1 MNLIYRGQEP
11 PKSKNALW
19 IKGKKIYAY
28 GTSGWEEASA
38 EIIVDDSMIQDST
51 NPVQSK
57 VIQNSLQET
66 TQGLNQQ
73 LSQKQ
78 NKVILD
84 ENLSESSTNLIE
96 NDAVSKQYIT
106 DAEID
111 EIVSLFGSSNPYARE
126 YFTVE
131 ALGDGTITWK
141 KSGSNSYYSTDNGVT
156 WLDWNYNFQNIPVST
171 GDKIIFKAIST
182 SYSGYSYSSDKITS
196 TCQIN
201 VSGNVKSLFLG
212 DDFYQGKM
220 DPYSRFEAVFN
231 GNTNLISAE
240 NLILET
246 KEVYCSYYGLFADC
260 TNLTKAPQLSARKLY
275 TTGCYQSM
283 FAGCTSLTT
292 APELPATVL
301 SERCYQYMFQNCTSL
316 TAVPELPATTLSKTC
331 YYSMFRG
338 CTNLTTTSELRAQTL
353 ADGCYGYMF
362 YGCTSL
368 TTASDLTAPS
378 TMESCYTAMFVNCTS
393 LVTAPGIYATSLEK
407 TSCQSMFS
415 GCTALTTVP
424 VFNATH
430 INSSACSS
438 TFSGCTNLVNIPINT
453 NPISYV
459 ATNGCSWMFD
469 GCTSLT
475 YTLKISCNPNSSSF
489 YGMYRNCSSLSTI
502 YITLNGGY
510 SDQGCREMFKGCT
523 SLTTCNVF
531 NGGYLYP
538 MSTYDS
544 SCFTS
549 MFEGC
554 TSLSSI
560 PTLEC
565 RNNDNTNASG
575 CLYDSM
581 FKGCTSLTDV
591 SNITLL
597 NPSAKGSNEFKSM
610 FEGCTSLTTGP
621 TMNFVTYASR
631 WALNKG
637 TCANMFK
644 GCSSLTYIKCL
655 LPKYNDQD
663 MSTGNF
669 TTWVQ
674 GVAASGTFVR
684 STGANYWSTGDSG
697 IPSGW
702 TIQDA

>member
-78 NKVILD
+78 DKVILD

-96 NDAVSKQYIT
+96 NNAVLKQYIT

-126 YFTVE
+126 YFTIE
-131 ALGDGTITWK
+131 ALGNGTITWR
-141 KSGSNSYYSTDNGVT
+141 KSGSNSYYSTDNGAT
-156 WLDWNYNFQNIPVST
+156 WLAWNYNFANIQVST
-171 GDKIIFKAIST
+171 GNKIIFKSIT
-182 SYSGYSYSSDKITS
+182 SGYSSSDKLSS

-201 VSGNVKSLFLG
+201 ISGNFKSLFFG
-212 DDFYQGKM
+212 DDFYK
-220 DPYSRFEAVFN
+220 SNFSTTTEFKEVFSEN
-231 GNTNLISAE
+231 ANLISAE
-240 NLILET
+240 NLVLET
-246 KEVYCSYYGLFADC
+246 REVYCSYYNLFKNCTGLI
-260 TNLTKAPQLSARKLY
+260 KAPQLPAKKLY
-275 TTGCYQSM
+275 TASCYQYM
-283 FAGCTSLTT
+283 FNGCTSLTAT
-292 APELPATVL
+292 PNLPATIL
-301 SERCYQYMFQNCTSL
+301 SERCYERMFYNCTSL
-316 TAVPELPATTLSKTC
+316 TQASKLPATTLSEGC
-331 YYSMFRG
+331 YSSMFYK
-338 CTNLTTTSELRAQTL
+338 CTNLVTAPALKATELSSSCYLAMFAECSSLTTVSDLPATSTKQN
-353 ADGCYGYMF
+353 CYTSMF
-362 YGCTSL
+362 AKCTSL
-368 TTASDLTAPS
+368 I
-378 TMESCYTAMFVNCTS
+378 
-393 LVTAPGIYATSLEK
+393 TAPGIYATSLED
-407 TSCQSMFS
+407 TSCQSMFAD
-415 GCTALTTVP
+415 CTSLTTVP
-424 VFNATH
+424 VFNATY
-430 INSSACSS
+430 INNTACNAM
-438 TFSGCTNLVNIPINT
+438 FQNCINLVNIPNNPTITYVGNNGCLSMFYGCSSLTSTLNINT
-453 NPISYV
+453 Y
-459 ATNGCSWMFD
+459 A
-469 GCTSLT
+469 
-475 YTLKISCNPNSSSF
+475 NSNSF
-489 YGMYRNCSSLSTI
+489 YLMYGNCSSLTTVNIRLSS
-502 YITLNGGY
+502 GA
-510 SDQGCREMFKGCT
+510 SSQGCREMFKNCT
-523 SLTTCNVF
+523 SLVTCNIF
-531 NGGYLYP
+531 NS
-538 MSTYDS
+538 STIRPRQYYETN
-544 SCFTS
+544 CFTG

-554 TSLSSI
+554 TALASVQSKTYESDSSA
-560 PTLEC
+560 
-565 RNNDNTNASG
+565 NAYG
-575 CLYDSM
+575 CSYDSM
-581 FKGCTSLTDV
+581 YKGCTSLTDV
-591 SNITLL
+591 SGIIIKTPGAN
-597 NPSAKGSNEFKSM
+597 SSNEFKSM

-621 TMNFVTYASR
+621 TMNFANASR

-637 TCANMFK
+637 TCTNMFK

-684 STGANYWSTGDSG
+684 STGADYWSTGDSG